1 MMSYLKSIALLAGLY
16 CALTAGTYATTRT
29 DVTTKLAKA
38 SAHLLCGHGL
48 ASACRTVARFRVDRS
63 APASL
68 KS

>member
-1 MMSYLKSIALLAGLY
+1 MMNYLKSIALLSALF
-16 CALTAGTYATTRT
+16 CALTASTYATTRT

-38 SAHLLCGHGL
+38 STRLLCSQGMP
-48 ASACRTVARFRVDRS
+48 SACRSFARFRIDRS